1 MLVSAVQMDV
11 RTGDLD
17 ANFERAYR
25 LIREAARRG
34 SRAVLLPEM
43 WNTGFAGPNL
53 IELAQ
58 ATFRPTVRFMC
69 DAAREAKAWILG
81 SVGEPEG
88 DRVYNTLLWCSPRGE
103 VAGSYRKVHLFT
115 PTGEDRHFAAG
126 AEAAPVATDFGLTG
140 GLICFDLRFP
150 ELARKLALEGAWIL
164 FVPAQFPHPRSA
176 HWDVLLQARA
186 IENQVWVVA
195 SNRIGRS
202 GELEYFGRSAIIDPW
217 GRIADAALDE
227 REAVISAEV
236 GYEQVERARAA
247 LPCPRRPEVYAQTSK
262 K

>member
-11 RTGDLD
+11 RAGDLD
-17 ANFERAYR
+17 TNFDRAYR

-34 SRAVLLPEM
+34 SRAILLPEM
-43 WNTGFAGPNL
+43 WNIGFAGAGL
-53 IELAQ
+53 LDLAK

-69 DAAREAKAWILG
+69 EAAREAKAWILG

-126 AEAAPVATDFGLTG
+126 ENAAPVETDFGLTG

-195 SNRIGRS
+195 SNRVGRS
-202 GELEYFGRSAIIDPW
+202 GDLEYFGRSAIIDPW
-217 GRIADAALDE
+217 GRVVEAEYEE

-236 GYEQVERARAA
+236 SLEQVEAVRSE
-247 LPCPRRPEVYAQTSK
+247 LPCPRRPEVYAG
-262 K
+262 